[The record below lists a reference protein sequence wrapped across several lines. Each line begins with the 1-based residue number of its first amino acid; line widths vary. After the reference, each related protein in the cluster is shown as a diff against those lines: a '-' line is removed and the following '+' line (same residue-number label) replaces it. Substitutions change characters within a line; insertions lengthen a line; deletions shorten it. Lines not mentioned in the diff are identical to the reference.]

1 MDDQKRKL
9 NVESSSGTGSNW
21 PWLMAVAIVLLL
33 LGIGLGMAL
42 RGGVKDKLKTKLGNP
57 EGPAKGKI
65 QTESTGQGIA
75 SLLGKNSDPNGEITL
90 LLVNNPANQAASPG
104 AKRLEFIS
112 KNRVYLVPTSLG
124 NGSYKS
130 KNLLRNDPL
139 GAFFNTLKEH
149 DLKNGTFSTNKNPP
163 AEFSQATFGIGPKP
177 IELQPAEHIKYD
189 PAGGTIGQPF
199 HYLLGPMTVLMHNQ
213 NPAGKLAGIHLHFPD
228 WELWAKGDRKWL
240 HVAGKAG
247 SGIKPFYLV
256 PLETTRHSAP
266 IQLKVDDCL
275 EFDNATLTVSLKP
288 IISGA
293 IKKLLA
299 DNEYP
304 DQVAL
309 WAGPPFNKWGMA
321 HSLERKDKN
330 VIDFT
335 EHLLLQ
341 KKMSEVAAQHSGHY
355 LQLVDL
361 AINQLFPAANDVAQ
375 ALEEIRL
382 YSIRKFNSPTA
393 QADLIRAT
401 QKQLAQYRSEYMKRR
416 NLFRYSI
423 TAKPLRGLGI
433 ELMFDADIISK
444 GSVSFDAVNS
454 KWADKK
460 KKAQTVDWKAETVKW
475 QNPKHQQAE
484 WEKFKQHPTF
494 FIGGTIGGSV
504 LPLININRQPQSN
517 PKNNPK

>member
-9 NVESSSGTGSNW
+9 NVESSSGTGSYW

-57 EGPAKGKI
+57 EGPAKEKIPTERSGK
-65 QTESTGQGIA
+65 GIA
-75 SLLGKNSDPNGEITL
+75 SLLGKNSDPNGGIAL
-90 LLVNNPANQAASPG
+90 LLGKNPGNQVASPG
-104 AKRLEFIS
+104 IKRLGFIS

-124 NGSYKS
+124 NGSYRS
-130 KNLLRNDPL
+130 QNLLRNDPL
-139 GAFFNTLKEH
+139 GAFFNALKEH
-149 DLKNGTFSTNKNPP
+149 DQKHGVFSPDKNPP

-177 IELQPAEHIKYD
+177 IELQLAERIKYD

-228 WELWAKGDRKWL
+228 WELWAKGERKWL
-240 HVAGKAG
+240 HVAGNPG
-247 SGIKPFYLV
+247 SSIKPFYLV

-275 EFDNATLTVSLKP
+275 EFDNATMTVSLKP
-288 IISGA
+288 ITSRV

-309 WAGPPFNKWGMA
+309 WAGAPFNKWGMA
-321 HSLERKDKN
+321 HSLERKDKDI
-330 VIDFT
+330 IDFK
-335 EHLLLQ
+335 EYLLLQ
-341 KKMSEVAAQHSGHY
+341 KKMSEVAEQNSGHY

-382 YSIRKFNSPTA
+382 YSTRKFSSPTT
-393 QADLIRAT
+393 QADLIRGT
-401 QKQLAQYRSEYMKRR
+401 QKQLAQYRSEYIKRR
-416 NLFRYSI
+416 NQFRNRI
-423 TAKPLRGLGI
+423 ATKPLRGLGI
-433 ELMFDADIISK
+433 ELMFDAEAISK
-444 GSVSFDAVNS
+444 GSITFDAVNS

-460 KKAQTVDWKAETVKW
+460 KKAQTKDWKAETAKW
-475 QNPKHQQAE
+475 QDPKHQQAE
-484 WEKFKQHPTF
+484 WEKFKQHPIF

-504 LPLININRQPQSN
+504 LPLIKINRQPQSN